1 MRDTGNVRSNPS
13 EILGVATRS
22 SNEVGAA
29 EITKV
34 MRIFLWQKKCFRYK
48 CRVPAEPMSAEAE
61 ERGLRHQLSAGQMAM
76 VAVGGSI
83 GTGLLLGSAAALE
96 IAGPGVILS
105 FILAAFITLTVTLAL
120 GELSS
125 MHPAAGSFGVYGD
138 LYLNQWA
145 GFIAR
150 AGYWAAISISI
161 GAELVASAT
170 YLTYWFP
177 SVPALFWVLLFS
189 VLLVLINLRS
199 VGNYARFEY
208 WFAMI
213 KVATIAAFVLLGA
226 GLLLSGRVT
235 PQYTTHGGFLPRG
248 ALAPLLAMGFALY
261 TFGGIEFVAITTGE
275 SRSAQEIPRAIKMT
289 FAVLASVYLGAII
302 ILVGV
307 MPWNRAG
314 VTESPFVT
322 VFRHAH
328 IPAASHIMT
337 FVILTAAL
345 SGANGAL
352 YAASRVLFSLART
365 GWAPAALGRLSAS
378 GSPRPALLASSYGIV
393 VALVLEKWAPKS
405 AFVSILGAALV
416 GMLLA
421 WLVSLAAHVSFRRQ
435 VSPSHL
441 AMLPMRSPLGAWGSA
456 LGFVLIIVA
465 LLETGWASHLTLIS
479 GAVYMIVLTA
489 AYFLL
494 KKNPRP
500 M

>member
-1 MRDTGNVRSNPS
+1 MPEGPLRAEGN
-13 EILGVATRS
+13 E
-22 SNEVGAA
+22 
-29 EITKV
+29 
-34 MRIFLWQKKCFRYK
+34 Q
-48 CRVPAEPMSAEAE
+48 
-61 ERGLRHQLSAGQMAM
+61 GLRHQLSAGRMAM

-96 IAGPGVILS
+96 VAGPGVILS

-170 YLTYWFP
+170 YLAYWFP
-177 SVPALFWVLLFS
+177 SVPALVWVMIFS
-189 VLLVLINLRS
+189 VLLLLINLRS

-235 PQYTTHGGFLPRG
+235 PQYTAHGGFLPRG

-261 TFGGIEFVAITTGE
+261 TFGGLEFVAITTGE
-275 SRSAQEIPRAIKMT
+275 SRSAQEIPRAIKLT
-289 FAVLASVYLGAII
+289 FAVLASVYLGAIV

-307 MPWNRAG
+307 MPWDRAG

-328 IPAASHIMT
+328 VPARIAHHDLRDPYCRS
-337 FVILTAAL
+337 L
-345 SGANGAL
+345 GRQRGAL
-352 YAASRVLFSLART
+352 CSFAGPVFARAHRMGASCART
-365 GWAPAALGRLSAS
+365 AQCV
-378 GSPRPALLASSYGIV
+378 GIS
-393 VALVLEKWAPKS
+393 ET
-405 AFVSILGAALV
+405 GTT
-416 GMLLA
+416 
-421 WLVSLAAHVSFRRQ
+421 
-435 VSPSHL
+435 
-441 AMLPMRSPLGAWGSA
+441 
-456 LGFVLIIVA
+456 GFVLRDRGRARAREVGTERC
-465 LLETGWASHLTLIS
+465 LRFDSWS
-479 GAVYMIVLTA
+479 GAGGHA
-489 AYFLL
+489 AGMAGLARGTRQF
-494 KKNPRP
+494 P
-500 M
+500 